1 VASATAGSRPAPTPT
16 PVKTSQTYYHRNQQ
30 YSIVGLTNAAGTL
43 VERYTYS
50 AYGTLGI
57 YAANGT
63 VRSSSTYANRYTYT
77 GREWDADL
85 RLYHFRARWY
95 DPVTGGFVSR
105 DPLGYVDGMSLYR
118 GYFGVRGADPDGLA
132 QIRSVHELSPL
143 ERAPS
148 SYVNLSTDNKPDETS
163 ENAFEL
169 NLLHLHLML
178 IRCCER
184 SPKCP
189 NGIPCEKEAEKVIE
203 DLRKVRKQLLV
214 KGVGYYFL
222 NQYNCSEC
230 ESHAASACGNA
241 SYFAYETVT
250 HWSYRSH
257 TWGQFRCRIDGEV
270 FATIDLWADINRPCR
285 AGRDG
290 FPKWKG
296 TNHEKIEEEWRQYC
310 ELWWKKGL
318 TPCQLIPP
326 VGQPTTTPYPP
337 PYYPPYNG
345 PGGMGP
351 ICFVAGTKVK
361 SGDVTKS
368 IENIAPGDY
377 VDSFSL
383 EESHWEM
390 ELVEAVEVSE
400 FAGCLVVLS
409 VSNGHSEITCTA
421 THPFWVADAQDIN
434 MRPLPANRKAAD
446 ENLRFGA
453 KWVAA
458 IDLRV
463 GDQLSTRNG
472 ELIRITDIKRYE
484 GQSRVYNLKIRKN
497 RNYSIGKSGILV
509 HNT

>member
-1 VASATAGSRPAPTPT
+1 
-16 PVKTSQTYYHRNQQ
+16 
-30 YSIVGLTNAAGTL
+30 
-43 VERYTYS
+43 
-50 AYGTLGI
+50 
-57 YAANGT
+57 
-63 VRSSSTYANRYTYT
+63 
-77 GREWDADL
+77 
-85 RLYHFRARWY
+85 
-95 DPVTGGFVSR
+95 
-105 DPLGYVDGMSLYR
+105 
-118 GYFGVRGADPDGLA
+118 
-132 QIRSVHELSPL
+132 
-143 ERAPS
+143 
-148 SYVNLSTDNKPDETS
+148 
-163 ENAFEL
+163 
-169 NLLHLHLML
+169 
-178 IRCCER
+178 
-184 SPKCP
+184 
-189 NGIPCEKEAEKVIE
+189 
-203 DLRKVRKQLLV
+203 
-214 KGVGYYFL
+214 
-222 NQYNCSEC
+222 
-230 ESHAASACGNA
+230 
-241 SYFAYETVT
+241 
-250 HWSYRSH
+250 
-257 TWGQFRCRIDGEV
+257 
-270 FATIDLWADINRPCR
+270 
-285 AGRDG
+285 
-290 FPKWKG
+290 
-296 TNHEKIEEEWRQYC
+296 
-310 ELWWKKGL
+310 
-318 TPCQLIPP
+318 
-326 VGQPTTTPYPP
+326 
-337 PYYPPYNG
+337 
-345 PGGMGP
+345 MGP